1 MRILRACFTEG
12 KITHGIS
19 PFKVRNLDS
28 VAPIFVVVGSIV
40 GPHQTSNLCNMTQPT
55 NIRDAKKAFNQALYR
70 PTAERKAEAVKLLQ
84 ALITQVNEM
93 EETKAKPKAK
103 RVKRKSKAQKLEE
116 AQARDNV
123 SETYLPADKPK
134 RKPSCSRLLQ
144 AYPQGARSRTWP
156 SHTGRA
162 TTWRSNVMAAWM
174 QSMGALSS
182 KRMRRNPEMLKVLKY
197 LQLGISCLNFV
208 VESNINPQTHTPW

>member
-1 MRILRACFTEG
+1 MRILRACFTFG

-19 PFKVRNLDS
+19 PFKVWNLDS

-93 EETKAKPKAK
+93 EETKTKPKAK
-103 RVKRKSKAQKLEE
+103 RVKRKSTAQKLEE

-134 RKPSCSRLLQ
+134 RKPKAQPKQESVPFDVVALPEFSDLVDDGYSVEDAVRYVQML
-144 AYPQGARSRTWP
+144 A
-156 SHTGRA
+156 
-162 TTWRSNVMAAWM
+162 
-174 QSMGALSS
+174 MGA
-182 KRMRRNPEMLKVLKY
+182 PEPM
-197 LQLGISCLNFV
+197 
-208 VESNINPQTHTPW
+208 EA